1 MRKKIYTRNVGV
13 LLSEETYQALISITD
28 KLEISVSEF
37 IRKLIE
43 EKMDH
48 LISNKNNLEEEN

>member
-1 MRKKIYTRNVGV
+1 MRKKIYIRNVGV

>member
-28 KLEISVSEF
+28 KLEVTLSGYLRNLVE
-37 IRKLIE
+37 KELKENHKE
-43 EKMDH
+43 EYQ
-48 LISNKNNLEEEN
+48 NE